1 MGLLQRA
8 YETYCNLEP
17 YIGEKSKDGFSMLAP
32 VFHVYKNT
40 AAVIT
45 ITVDGEFKDIDW
57 FHKEINGKQKD
68 VPEKIIV
75 PANSLINNSPSWSPY
90 VLCADYAVVS
100 GDVGLVADYD
110 GKDEKKKKK
119 VVEDRDFIQQKH
131 EYYVSNLKDWA
142 ESEFTHPIVQAVYK
156 YISSGTLIDDVK
168 KASDKKVLKAKD
180 AVAWRVVGLPVGQTS
195 YCYQN
200 KDLFD
205 AHIRRMRNL
214 LAIEV
219 GKFDNSVAEDGSN
232 LDSLIKE
239 LDVKL
244 SYGRSLCYVTGQVA
258 PMMYKHPQGAIPV
271 FNKSKLLSSGDTSNF
286 TYRGRFKNSMQA
298 FGVSC
303 EVSWAAHNV
312 LAWLADN
319 GGVMVYNAED
329 PGKRGRSVFG
339 NRVFLCWNPA
349 GKSIPTVMDSS
360 FDEGFDNSG
369 SVDFSLVDYKLGS
382 NYLKKTLKRLK
393 GDFSLSDVVVVASF
407 TAATGGR
414 LSLTSYHE
422 VEANAYLKLFEDW
435 YSSMRFPEFKGKK
448 GYVYHIPSVFEICLY
463 MFGVEKPYFWN
474 GKDVGHLE
482 LPKKNDGKTNAV
494 LGAFGEMFELVNN
507 SMVNQTP
514 LNAVVVSTL
523 VNRASRLYLCKY
535 WHIRER
541 LLSVACAVVRKYNND
556 RLKKEVYSVMLDP
569 DLKDRSYQFG
579 RLLAVF
585 EIVERA
591 TFDKDDSK
599 SREPNAMR
607 YQAHYRARP
616 FSTANQLHDQ
626 LASYFVKLNV
636 GSRVFYKNLIAEIL
650 EKISEFPE
658 TELNRPLGDTYLLGY
673 YLQRK
678 DLYTSKKNDENPNGK
693 N

>member
-8 YETYCNLEP
+8 YETYHNLEP
-17 YIGEKSKDGFSMLAP
+17 YIGEKPKDGFSMLAP

-45 ITVDGEFKDIDW
+45 ITVDGEFKRIDW
-57 FHKEINGKQKD
+57 FQKEINGKQKEAL
-68 VPEKIIV
+68 EKIIV
-75 PANSLINNSPSWSPY
+75 PVSSLTNNSPSWSPY

-110 GKDEKKKKK
+110 GKNENKKKK
-119 VVEDRDFIQQKH
+119 VMEDRDFIRQKH
-131 EYYVSNLKDWA
+131 EYYVSNLKDWV

-156 YISSGTLIDDVK
+156 YISGGTLVDDIK
-168 KASDKKVLKAKD
+168 KNSGKKVLKAKD
-180 AVAWRVVGLPVGQTS
+180 AVAWRVVGLPIGQTS

-205 AHIRRMRNL
+205 AHIRRMRKL
-214 LAIEV
+214 LETEA
-219 GKFDNSVAEDGSN
+219 GKFDEAVAEDGSN
-232 LDSLIKE
+232 LDSLIDE
-239 LDVKL
+239 LKPKL
-244 SYGRSLCYVTGQVA
+244 SYGCGLCFVTGQVA

-271 FNKSKLLSSGDTSNF
+271 FSSSKLLSSVDKSNF
-286 TYRGRFKNSMQA
+286 VYRGRFENSMQA

-312 LAWLADN
+312 LTWLADN

-329 PGKRGRSVFG
+329 SGKRGRSVFG

-349 GKSIPTVMDSS
+349 GKSVPTVMDSS
-360 FDEGFDNSG
+360 FDEGFDDSG
-369 SVDFSLVDYKLGS
+369 SDNFSLVAYRSDS
-382 NYLKKTLKRLK
+382 DYLKKTLKRLK
-393 GDFSLSDVVVVASF
+393 GDFSPSDVIVVASF
-407 TAATGGR
+407 TAATNGR

-435 YSSMRFPEFKGKK
+435 YSSLMFPEFRWKEK
-448 GYVYHIPSVFEICLY
+448 GYVYFVPSVYIICLY
-463 MFGVEKPYFWN
+463 MFGVVKSLDKN
-474 GKDVGHLE
+474 SVRLE
-482 LPKKNDGKTNAV
+482 LPKNV
-494 LGAFGEMFELVNN
+494 QGAFGEMFELVNN
-507 SMVNQTP
+507 SMLNRAP
-514 LNAVVVSTL
+514 LNAVVVNTL
-523 VNRASRLYLCKY
+523 VNRASHLYLIKSLN
-535 WHIRER
+535 IRER

-556 RLKKEVYSVMLDP
+556 RLKKEVYSVMLDS

-585 EIVERA
+585 EKVERD
-591 TFDKDDSK
+591 TFDANE

-607 YQAHYRARP
+607 FQAYYRARP
-616 FSTANQLHDQ
+616 FSTANQIHDQ
-626 LASYFVKLNV
+626 LASYFAKLNKLNP
-636 GSRVFYKNLIAEIL
+636 GWCVFYKRLIAEIL

-658 TELNRPLGDTYLLGY
+658 KDLNRPLGDTYLLGY